1 MNYLS
6 DLLHPIFWAL
16 GSTGPDTDPGHF
28 CNHSKYPLWVANKVL
43 SFSPRIFIYPIFL
56 YHYSNPTLN
65 LPPRPLLY
73 FTACLS
79 SLSKVKA
86 RQNTIPVNPDR
97 ASLGLLWV
105 IQRLHEGTGLS
116 VSGLQQSQILILFH
130 QHLHHRRICRKLSR
144 VTVNTCWLP

>member
-1 MNYLS
+1 MNYLA

-43 SFSPRIFIYPIFL
+43 SLSRRIFIYPIFL

-105 IQRLHEGTGLS
+105 IQRLHGGTGLS

-130 QHLHHRRICRKLSR
+130 QHQHHRRICRKLSR